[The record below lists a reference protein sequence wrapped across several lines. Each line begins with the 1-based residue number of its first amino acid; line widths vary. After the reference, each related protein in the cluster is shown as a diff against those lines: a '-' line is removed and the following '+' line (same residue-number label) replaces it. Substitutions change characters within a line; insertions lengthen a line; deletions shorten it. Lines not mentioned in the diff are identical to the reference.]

1 METIAQW
8 LMNDYGVISFWSG
21 TVWIA
26 LTFVLFLIVGL
37 CSDKGIWGLLSG
49 GLFLV
54 VLIINGYIV
63 ATSDIF
69 LGEKY
74 ATSAQKQKLSFC
86 IEDYK
91 KQNPD
96 FQEDSIFMI
105 DNAVSFCKKKK
116 RIEEDRRKI
125 ESWK

>member
-8 LMNDYGVISFWSG
+8 LMNDYGVISLNIFW
-21 TVWIA
+21 
-26 LTFVLFLIVGL
+26 VLFGILFMFAYASLDLLENVILSVISAFLALFTLIFAL
-37 CSDKGIWGLLSG
+37 YFIFS
-49 GLFLV
+49 
-54 VLIINGYIV
+54 
-63 ATSDIF
+63 SDIF
-69 LGEKY
+69 VGDKY
-74 ATSAQKQKLSFC
+74 ATPAQKQKLSFC

-96 FQEDSIFMI
+96 FQENSIFMI
-105 DNAVSFCKKKK
+105 DNAASFCKKKK